1 MGRKYAQVRSLAARV
16 DMRTMRLCQWDIFEG
31 LQSAG
36 PRTSLLVAA
45 LFHEHVCH
53 RGLIFVLP
61 NLAKPWPF
69 RSFPGTGV
77 LGKTPDENFLK

>member
-45 LFHEHVCH
+45 LFHEHVCQ
-53 RGLIFVLP
+53 GF
-61 NLAKPWPF
+61 
-69 RSFPGTGV
+69 SDGV
-77 LGKTPDENFLK
+77 ESRESVKVHSGGG

>member
-45 LFHEHVCH
+45 LFHEHVCQGLECEIKCESRF
-53 RGLIFVLP
+53 RGMISSRVKNVSNP
-61 NLAKPWPF
+61 NPSHIVP
-69 RSFPGTGV
+69 
-77 LGKTPDENFLK
+77 

>member
-45 LFHEHVCH
+45 LFHEHVCQ
-53 RGLIFVLP
+53 VLP
-61 NLAKPWPF
+61 MEGGGLGVDVAETQFRCPPF
-69 RSFPGTGV
+69 TTRPLSY
-77 LGKTPDENFLK
+77 

>member
-45 LFHEHVCH
+45 LFHELEHVCQ
-53 RGLIFVLP
+53 GFTMAV
-61 NLAKPWPF
+61 NCT
-69 RSFPGTGV
+69 RS
-77 LGKTPDENFLK
+77 

>member
-45 LFHEHVCH
+45 LFHEHVCQGWNVNVFKT
-53 RGLIFVLP
+53 RDRT
-61 NLAKPWPF
+61 AK
-69 RSFPGTGV
+69 
-77 LGKTPDENFLK
+77 